1 MAYNIVW
8 EFQVPRERVT
18 DFEAAYGP
26 LGTWARLFERA
37 DGFLAVELL
46 HSTGKEGRYL
56 TVDSWMSQSA
66 FEAFR
71 TQFASDYEALDK
83 HLAGLA
89 TRVTRVGA
97 FSNVEPSE
105 AG

>member
-8 EFQVPRERVT
+8 EFQVPSERVA

-37 DGFLAVELL
+37 DGLLAVELL
-46 HSTGKEGRYL
+46 HSTEQEGRYL
-56 TVDSWMSQSA
+56 IVDSWVSQSA

-83 HLAGLA
+83 HLTGLA
-89 TRVTRVGA
+89 TTETRVGA
-97 FSNVEPSE
+97 FSNVESRE
-105 AG
+105 GA